1 MLATPTIES
10 SIFLAVALGKFFRHG
25 TKIRQT
31 ISSRNDTAVGG
42 CRKCYLLK
50 LDNL

>member
-31 ISSRNDTAVGG
+31 IISRNDTAVGG